1 MILGPN
7 VSTLTIGHLYVYD
20 DVNLLQLPIM
30 LCEFHAEIN
39 RTIGSNYLTK
49 GSEQGILGIVMSDAV
64 MQRAY
69 CVAKLNLNNNMKNI
83 IRHVISTG
91 VLNLINKLCKI
102 WHISDCTVQIHGL
115 KQLMSHQLARNIDKF
130 IFLIFQT

>member
-1 MILGPN
+1 M
-7 VSTLTIGHLYVYD
+7 YD

-83 IRHVISTG
+83 IRHVISTR

-102 WHISDCTVQIHGL
+102 WHISDCTVQINGIKAVDVSSTGKKH
-115 KQLMSHQLARNIDKF
+115 
-130 IFLIFQT
+130 